1 MRLDRG
7 AGETVTANL
16 ETAVAGH
23 SGAKDAGS
31 VAQAGSVP
39 RERSAGKNTNISYC
53 NLNVKLLKTHFVMVK
68 NSKGGAVSFP
78 EGVC

>member
-7 AGETVTANL
+7 AGETVPANL

-31 VAQAGSVP
+31 VAQAGSVT
-39 RERSAGKNTNISYC
+39 REKSAGKNNNISYC
-53 NLNVKLLKTHFVMVK
+53 NLSVKSLKTHFVKVK
-68 NSKGGAVSFP
+68 HSKGGAVSFP
-78 EGVC
+78 EG

>member
-7 AGETVTANL
+7 AGETVPANL

-31 VAQAGSVP
+31 VARAGSVP
-39 RERSAGKNTNISYC
+39 RERSGGKKNNNISYC
-53 NLNVKLLKTHFVMVK
+53 NLNVKSLKTHLVKVK
-68 NSKGGAVSFP
+68 NSVKK
-78 EGVC
+78 C